1 MEVMITLAI
10 VAILAAIAYPSYLA
24 YAQRSDRSDA
34 TTTLFDDAQ
43 SLQRCYSQTFDY
55 TKCLAGNATA
65 PPGVTQ
71 LSPTSPSPQGYYS
84 ISVQTPAADQY
95 TITATPARSPQ
106 TSDAQ
111 CQRFTLQSS
120 GAQGSTGSA
129 SSQTCWGSN

>member
-1 MEVMITLAI
+1 MELMIAVAI

-24 YAQRSDRSDA
+24 YAERSDRTDA
-34 TTTLFDDAQ
+34 TTTMFNDAQ
-43 SLQRCYSQTFDY
+43 VLERCYSQTFDY
-55 TKCLAGNATA
+55 TKCLTA
-65 PPGVTQ
+65 YAPAPAGVTQ

-84 ISVQTPAADQY
+84 VSVQTPAADQY

-106 TSDAQ
+106 TSDSQ
-111 CQRFTLQSS
+111 CQSFTLQSS